1 MPSLTLADLGS
12 RTVADEQENPLHD
25 NARSPRREKTT
36 VREKITERIDGDGE
50 PRNAKGQTQGEE
62 RDDVSDKSPIGDGGE
77 HGQEHSTNSEN
88 PAGDAEGGGEGGDAD
103 MELKERRAMHK
114 RHEAER
120 NDHYGLH
127 SKAMKDMQRRHDKE
141 WKEMLFKQQN
151 EMMPK
156 DKGAAA
162 EPSKP
167 KKSPMHSSK
176 EE

>member
-36 VREKITERIDGDGE
+36 VREKITERTDGDAE
-50 PRNAKGQTQGEE
+50 PRNEKGQTQGEE
-62 RDDVSDKSPIGDGGE
+62 RDDVSDKSPIGE
-77 HGQEHSTNSEN
+77 
-88 PAGDAEGGGEGGDAD
+88 AGDAEGGGEGGDAD